1 MKAKLIIVLLI
12 GLLAGVLLG
21 EILAPAIAVEYNNYQ
36 IDDITGFLSKISK
49 SVSNIENRVN

>member
-12 GLLAGVLLG
+12 GLLASVLLG
-21 EILAPAIAVEYNNYQ
+21 EILAPAIAVEYNYQ
-36 IDDITGFLSKISK
+36 LDDITGFLSKISK